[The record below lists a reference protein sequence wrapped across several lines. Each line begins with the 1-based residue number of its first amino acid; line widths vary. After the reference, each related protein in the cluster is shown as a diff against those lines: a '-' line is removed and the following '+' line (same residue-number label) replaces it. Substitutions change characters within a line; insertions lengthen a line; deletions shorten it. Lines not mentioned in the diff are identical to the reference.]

1 MTATSPVTTPTAST
15 TTTSSSSSSAQQ
27 QLAGNFNTFLQLL
40 TTQLQ
45 NQDPLSPMDS
55 NQFTQ
60 QLVEYS
66 QVEQQINSNTKLDS
80 LISLSQSQSNSY
92 AMNYIGKNVVLSNG
106 QGALTNGAADWTYG
120 LNNAAA
126 ATTLTV
132 TDSNGKVVYSGAGAT
147 TAGTHD
153 FAWNGQD
160 NIGNQLPDGSY
171 TLTASATATDGTPVT
186 TSVASKA
193 LVSGVDMSG
202 STPQLVIGTAE
213 IPLTNATIVTN

>member
-1 MTATSPVTTPTAST
+1 
-15 TTTSSSSSSAQQ
+15 
-27 QLAGNFNTFLQLL
+27 
-40 TTQLQ
+40 
-45 NQDPLSPMDS
+45 
-55 NQFTQ
+55 
-60 QLVEYS
+60 
-66 QVEQQINSNTKLDS
+66 
-80 LISLSQSQSNSY
+80 
-92 AMNYIGKNVVLSNG
+92 
-106 QGALTNGAADWTYG
+106 
-120 LNNAAA
+120 
-126 ATTLTV
+126 
-132 TDSNGKVVYSGAGAT
+132 
-147 TAGTHD
+147 